1 SLPMKQATQAQC
13 KVSWGQWLHGSLTLK
28 FSTPSPTCSMSPAH
42 SDPIMKGVFG
52 GESIAPCLAIRS
64 WKF

>member
-1 SLPMKQATQAQC
+1 MH
-13 KVSWGQWLHGSLTLK
+13 HGSLTLK

-64 WKF
+64 WKFNPLKRHTNTF